1 MRTSRFLLFILLALF
16 YANTVSAIIVGNQF
30 TRDGITYEVT
40 FMDVAHDGHPARY
53 EVKFV
58 SSNLAGA
65 LSIPETVADLNNQ
78 YTFKVTAIAANSTV
92 PNATSVTIPSNV
104 TTINAN
110 SFKGSNITN
119 INIPATVTE
128 IKDGAFSYM
137 EGLKAI
143 TVDAGNSKYSATD
156 GVLY

>member
-40 FMDVAHDGHPARY
+40 FMDKAHDGLPARY

-65 LSIPETVADLNNQ
+65 LNIPGTVADPNNQ
-78 YTFKVTAIAANSTV
+78 YTFKVTGK
-92 PNATSVTIPSNV
+92 ATLI
-104 TTINAN
+104 
-110 SFKGSNITN
+110 
-119 INIPATVTE
+119 
-128 IKDGAFSYM
+128 
-137 EGLKAI
+137 
-143 TVDAGNSKYSATD
+143 
-156 GVLY
+156 

>member
-40 FMDVAHDGHPARY
+40 YMDVAHDGHPAKY

-65 LSIPETVADLNNQ
+65 LNIPETV
-78 YTFKVTAIAANSTV
+78 KRS
-92 PNATSVTIPSNV
+92 
-104 TTINAN
+104 
-110 SFKGSNITN
+110 
-119 INIPATVTE
+119 
-128 IKDGAFSYM
+128 
-137 EGLKAI
+137 
-143 TVDAGNSKYSATD
+143 
-156 GVLY
+156 